1 MLSAISA
8 AGYGPALVRVA
19 SILPYRYE
27 AYFVFTKANFVPS
40 FNGSAAARAELFALR
55 FQDQESALRKATKR
69 RREIRHRPWPLPQRP
84 GFLIRRL
91 HQIHVAL
98 FQEACGEFEI
108 TPLQYSLLSA
118 LAARAAADQTTLAA
132 DIALDRTT
140 TTGALKRLA
149 ARNLVERAV
158 NDQDRRARLCKLTP
172 GGAALLAKIE
182 TSARAAHRGTLG
194 DLTERE
200 QALFVDMMQRIVAAN
215 SDRDSATALFD

>member
-1 MLSAISA
+1 MIYLWRLPSNRATR
-8 AGYGPALVRVA
+8 AGFR
-19 SILPYRYE
+19 
-27 AYFVFTKANFVPS
+27 NW
-40 FNGSAAARAELFALR
+40 
-55 FQDQESALRKATKR
+55 ESALRKPRNR
-69 RREIRHRPWPLPQRP
+69 RGETRHRPWPLSQRP

-118 LAARAAADQTTLAA
+118 LAVRKTADQTTLAA

-149 ARNLVERAV
+149 ARNLVERAI
-158 NDQDRRARLCKLTP
+158 NDEDRRARLCKLT
-172 GGAALLAKIE
+172 AAGTAILAKIE
-182 TSARAAHRGTLG
+182 GAARDAHRATLG

-200 QALFVDMMQRIVAAN
+200 QSAFILMMQRLIAAN
-215 SDRDSATALFD
+215 ASRDSAAVLLD